1 MAFSLSGKPWG
12 DLRKFDVVNW
22 SFEEQDVALSI
33 IGRSAWTSTRTSGGK
48 ITAGGRKNPDIS
60 ADYCAQINNIEFRSI
75 L

>member
-33 IGRSAWTSTRTSGGK
+33 IGRSAVGLPPELLVVRSQLVLRVV
-48 ITAGGRKNPDIS
+48 IT
-60 ADYCAQINNIEFRSI
+60 
-75 L
+75 